1 MTAAPSEQP
10 PRLHPE
16 TVEALAEDEL
26 VELLLQRLRAYV
38 REGLEVSR
46 ALRRAVTPD
55 PA

>member
-1 MTAAPSEQP
+1 MAELSSADP
-10 PRLHPE
+10 PPLHPE

-26 VELLLQRLRAYV
+26 VALLLERLRAYT

-46 ALRRAVTPD
+46 ALVRAVTPD